1 MMLLAFILVYL
12 HIFIGRS
19 YCITIGLPQFE
30 SDWLYIKAQSNVS
43 DILVQHNIG
52 TVPGLVEVL
61 VKAVDG
67 PNKDFIFKALG
78 NGERD
83 DDSSEMYGGIIYI
96 YNEVNVRIMAPNKVN
111 HGDQGAAIYTGE
123 SPYWRGI
130 NYQIS
135 FEAEVKVR
143 CWEPTALP
151 TPCFNVTDHLMI
163 AGSPNISETY
173 AEFSHGLNTYP
184 MLVKVRGKLLDGSD
198 PGWYTDAQGS
208 ALYSIANMRK
218 AARSGGLKYAYDDNT
233 IRVWTSSVSLPDG
246 VLFTR
251 NDGWGHDSF
260 RYDKSTQGLIQV
272 LAWCDLSLSF
282 QKTLTFGPSY
292 FGEELQIALPY
303 YFLDTSMFLTS
314 AMIEATDGANSGYLF
329 EGVGSAM
336 TNSQRPGTPCGY
348 GGLVY
353 AYNGTILRI
362 WRPDDVKGA
371 AICIPDSMA
380 LGTNSQASQSGKL
393 IFRAFQTHEQVSTS
407 TFFRLLGN
415 NAAYNDTLIG
425 TQHVASLL
433 SCARKCLQHNT
444 CITYMYSD
452 NTCNMYNTKNE
463 SLIFLKDK
471 SAVWGLV

>member
-1 MMLLAFILVYL
+1 MAYV
-12 HIFIGRS
+12 GRS

-30 SDWLYIKAQSNVS
+30 SDWLYIKAQSNVA
-43 DILVQHNIG
+43 DILVQHNLE
-52 TVPGLVEVL
+52 TVPSLVEVL

-96 YNEVNVRIMAPNKVN
+96 YNEVDVRIMAPNKVN

-163 AGSPNISETY
+163 AGSPNISDTY

-184 MLVKVRGKLLDGSD
+184 MLVKVRGKLLDGYD

-208 ALYSIANMRK
+208 ALYSFANTKK
-218 AARSGGLKYAYDDNT
+218 ADRTGGLKYAYDDNN
-233 IRVWTSSVSLPDG
+233 IRVWTSS
-246 VLFTR
+246 
-251 NDGWGHDSF
+251 
-260 RYDKSTQGLIQV
+260 
-272 LAWCDLSLSF
+272 
-282 QKTLTFGPSY
+282 
-292 FGEELQIALPY
+292 
-303 YFLDTSMFLTS
+303 
-314 AMIEATDGANSGYLF
+314 IEATDGANSGYLF

-336 TNSQRPGTPCGY
+336 TNSEQAGTPCGY

-353 AYNGTILRI
+353 AYNGTTLRI

-393 IFRAFQTHEQVSTS
+393 IFRAFQAHEQVSTS

-444 CITYMYSD
+444 CVTYMYSD

-463 SLIFLKDK
+463 SLIFLKAK